1 MKSTDIH
8 RSAIDHT
15 ATVVEY
21 EATKRDYLST
31 AAQCEERGL
40 QFLPIVIEAHGGS
53 WGPTAKEAF
62 KALCK
67 EHANSIGVTT
77 STACSDF
84 AQRMSITL
92 ERENA
97 RAILRRLCTGG
108 LHEVSCNSA
117 AWFDDPI
124 GDDGEHAD
132 VVMTTFQ

>member
-1 MKSTDIH
+1 MKTTDIH

-15 ATVVEY
+15 TTVVEY
-21 EATKRDYLST
+21 ENTKRNYLST

-62 KALCK
+62 KVLCR
-67 EHANSIGVTT
+67 ENANFNGIDT
-77 STACSDF
+77 STASSDF

-108 LHEVSCNSA
+108 LHEVGCNSA
-117 AWFDDPI
+117 AWIDDPVVE
-124 GDDGEHAD
+124 DGEAAD
-132 VVMTTFQ
+132 VVMGTFQ